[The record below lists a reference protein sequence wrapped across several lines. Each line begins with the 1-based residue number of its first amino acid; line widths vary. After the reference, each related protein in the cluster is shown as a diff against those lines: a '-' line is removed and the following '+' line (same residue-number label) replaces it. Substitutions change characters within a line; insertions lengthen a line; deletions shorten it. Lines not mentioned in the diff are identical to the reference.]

1 MFEILRLDA
10 TLLNKISP
18 QLNRDT
24 QSFAPQAEIPATEM
38 GCLEIDLNL
47 IQKNYEV
54 MRSLA
59 PYSEISAVLKAD
71 GYGFGAAPVGQ
82 TLKDKGCK
90 TFFVAHLDEAIALR
104 QTLKTVKIYVLTGVL
119 PGTEDALYDHNLTP
133 VLNHKG
139 MLELWSKK
147 AIARQE
153 KLPVAIHVDTGM
165 HRLGFEVKEIV
176 NLADQPDVFNNFEVE
191 LLMSHLACSQ
201 ISGHEMNEIQLQ
213 AFQKILP
220 LFPNA
225 KKSLSDAGGLFL
237 DSDYHFDIIRPGLG
251 FFGMHPRSLQGPNP
265 FHNVLT
271 LWGKV
276 IQVRDVDQGET
287 VGYGATHQLK
297 KRSRLA
303 TLGIGFAD
311 GLPRALSNSGH
322 VYIAGY
328 KAPILGRISM
338 DYTVVDV
345 TDVPEAL
352 CYPGSWV
359 QLVNNE
365 QTLDDLAKSINT
377 ISRELSIHLG
387 SRLWRVYRSI

>member
-1 MFEILRLDA
+1 M
-10 TLLNKISP
+10 TLLNKISL
-18 QLNRDT
+18 QLIDDAHG
-24 QSFAPQAEIPATEM
+24 FAPQIEIPATEM

-54 MRSLA
+54 MKSCA
-59 PYSEISAVLKAD
+59 PHSEISAVLKAD

-82 TLKDKGCK
+82 ALKDKGCK

-104 QTLKTVKIYVLTGVL
+104 KALKNEKIYVLTGVL
-119 PGTEDALYDHNLTP
+119 PGTEDALYDNKLTP

-139 MLELWSKK
+139 MVELWSKK
-147 AIARQE
+147 AKTLQD

-165 HRLGFEVKEIV
+165 HRLGFEIREILS
-176 NLADQPDVFNNFEVE
+176 LADDFNAFQNLEIE
-191 LLMSHLACSQ
+191 LLMSHLSCSQ
-201 ISGHEMNEIQLQ
+201 ISGHEMNEIQLDV
-213 AFQKILP
+213 FQKIVP
-220 LFPNA
+220 LFPYA

-237 DSDYHFDIIRPGLG
+237 DRDYHFDIIRPGLG
-251 FFGMHPRSLQGPNP
+251 FFGMHPRSMQGPNP

-276 IQVRDVDQGET
+276 IQVRDVAQGET
-287 VGYGATHQLK
+287 VGYGATYKLK
-297 KRSRLA
+297 KTSRLA

-311 GLPRALSNSGH
+311 GLPRALSNLGN

-345 TDVPEAL
+345 TGVPEHL

-359 QLVNNE
+359 QLVNDH

-387 SRLWRVYRSI
+387 SRLWRIYKA

>member
-1 MFEILRLDA
+1 V
-10 TLLNKISP
+10 TLLNEMSP
-18 QLNRDT
+18 QLIDMG
-24 QSFAPQAEIPATEM
+24 QKFAPQAEIPATEM

-47 IQKNYEV
+47 IRKNYEV
-54 MRSLA
+54 MKACA
-59 PYSEISAVLKAD
+59 PHSEISAVLKAD

-82 TLKDKGCK
+82 ALRDSGCQ

-104 QTLKTVKIYVLTGVL
+104 QALKSDKIYVLTGVL
-119 PGTEDALYDHNLTP
+119 PGTEDALCDHNLTP

-147 AIARQE
+147 AKILQK
-153 KLPVAIHVDTGM
+153 KLPAAIHVDTGM
-165 HRLGFEVKEIV
+165 HRLGFEIKEIQE
-176 NLADQPDVFNNFEVE
+176 LSQMPDAFSDLDIE

-201 ISGHEMNEIQLQ
+201 ISGHEMNAVQLKSFQEIV
-213 AFQKILP
+213 P
-220 LFPNA
+220 LFKNV
-225 KKSLSDAGGLFL
+225 KKSLSDTGGLFL
-237 DSDYHFDIIRPGLG
+237 DPKYHFDIIRPGLG

-265 FHNVLT
+265 FQNVLT

-276 IQVRDVDQGET
+276 IQVRAVSQGET
-287 VGYGATHQLK
+287 VGYGATYQLQK
-297 KRSRLA
+297 PSRLA
-303 TLGIGFAD
+303 TLGLGFAD
-311 GLPRALSNSGH
+311 GLSRDLSNLGH
-322 VYIAGY
+322 VYIAGH

-345 TDVPEAL
+345 TDVPESL

-387 SRLWRVYRSI
+387 SRLWRVYKA